1 MENQIGN
8 YFSQKIGFRFFLGGR
23 DETRKIKI
31 NLFLGWLFFF
41 FVDLFKLS
49 VSVDMSRSSVHVA
62 AAALCLPGIVFLLG
76 FSDITATIAELFG
89 QLVKY
94 ILET

>member
-1 MENQIGN
+1 
-8 YFSQKIGFRFFLGGR
+8 
-23 DETRKIKI
+23 
-31 NLFLGWLFFF
+31 
-41 FVDLFKLS
+41 
-49 VSVDMSRSSVHVA
+49 MSRSSVHVA

-94 ILET
+94 ILKEEK

>member
-1 MENQIGN
+1 MAI
-8 YFSQKIGFRFFLGGR
+8 
-23 DETRKIKI
+23 
-31 NLFLGWLFFF
+31 F

-62 AAALCLPGIVFLLG
+62 AAALCLPGIIFKSG

-94 ILET
+94 ILQDKIISRVIKESPLIFKS